1 MSARKNYLTI
11 LMALVGFN
19 IFQTAFHREGSGS
32 KECGSWVRPVIE
44 QSDGSEKIG
53 WFLGADDPYCALQM
67 SGRFSE
73 LIFSALV
80 LGAIALAISLA
91 DDSDR
96 TSQLV
101 HTVKD
106 LSQQLLRNERNQRPT
121 SDNATKP
128 VLTHSDF
135 EIKSPAPM
143 KSAESSYSSNDL
155 RGSALPMKYHF
166 KDDKYDLHQTQAIP
180 GDKLVVLR
188 WEGPITNYFVFVS
201 SDNFQTQN
209 HFSCYGTTATVND
222 LVNGKNYQF
231 KIRQYESDDIP
242 TGLTYPTVA
251 ATPHNPT

>member
-1 MSARKNYLTI
+1 MSARKTYLTI

-80 LGAIALAISLA
+80 LGAIAIAVSLA

-96 TSQLV
+96 TSQLAR
-101 HTVKD
+101 TVKD
-106 LSQQLLRNERNQRPT
+106 LSQQLLRNDRNQRLT
-121 SDNATKP
+121 SDKATNP
-128 VLTHSDF
+128 FRPHSDF
-135 EIKSPAPM
+135 ELKKPAPTE
-143 KSAESSYSSNDL
+143 SAETSPSTNDL
-155 RGSALPMKYHF
+155 RGSTLPMKYQF
-166 KDDKYDLHQTQAIP
+166 KDTKYDVHQTRAIP
-180 GDKLVVLR
+180 GDKFVVLR
-188 WEGPITNYFVFVS
+188 WEGPSTNYFVFVS
-201 SDNFQTQN
+201 GDNFQTQN
-209 HFSCYGTTATVND
+209 HFSCYGTSTTVND

-242 TGLTYPTVA
+242 TGLTYPTVT